1 MVRRFVISAVLLG
14 LALGAQARTRPHYG
28 GTLRIESQG
37 DPWQTPD
44 GLARRL
50 VLDTLT
56 TVNDTGVVQSAL
68 AMSWSSQNA
77 EHRWEVTLR
86 PGVRF
91 QDGAPL
97 TGESVVTALNDVC
110 TRSAA
115 ATPPLACP
123 WRTVRAVGDAVIF
136 VSDGSLADLPALLAQ
151 EAFAIARQ
159 DASGAVIGTG
169 PFRVTGFTNGAL
181 VLAANDDCWAGR
193 PFVDSIELHPHRTAR
208 DQWLDLSVGK
218 ADIVEVPP
226 EMIRQAQQQHL
237 SLLVS
242 RPVDL
247 LALTIAPNGPF
258 VGREMRQAS
267 ALAVDRAALSNVIFQ
282 KQGEVTAS
290 LLPEAL
296 SGYAFLFSTD
306 HNLDR
311 ARALRGGASPP
322 GLVLNA
328 EDTTATMRL
337 AAERLALNLH
347 EAGFA
352 VQVAPPGSRQ
362 PAVFAL
368 RRVHLEA
375 ASPAAALDEMLA
387 HFVQNGTVT
396 ASDPASLWQTERSV
410 LDNETIM
417 PLLWLPRAWA
427 AGERVRDLRLSP
439 DGAPLAADASLEGA
453 K

>member
-1 MVRRFVISAVLLG
+1 MARRSVISLAF
-14 LALGAQARTRPHYG
+14 LALALTAQARTRPHYG
-28 GTLRIESQG
+28 GTLRIETQG
-37 DPWQTPD
+37 DPWQMPD

-56 TVNDTGVVQSAL
+56 TISDTGIAQPSLAL
-68 AMSWSSQNA
+68 RWTAQNA
-77 EHRWEVTLR
+77 DHRWEFALR

-91 QDGAPL
+91 EDGSPL
-97 TGESVVTALNDVC
+97 TGESVVSALNAVC
-110 TRSAA
+110 TGPAL
-115 ATPPLACP
+115 PCP
-123 WRTVRAVGDAVIF
+123 WRAVRAIGDSVIF
-136 VSDGSLADLPALLAQ
+136 VSDAAVPDLPALLAQ

-169 PFRVTGFTNGAL
+169 PFRLTGFANGAL
-181 VLAANDDCWAGR
+181 VLSANDDCWAGR
-193 PFVDSIELHPHRTAR
+193 PFADTVEIHPHRTVH
-208 DQWLDLSVGK
+208 DQWLDLSVGR

-237 SLLVS
+237 NVLVS

-258 VGREMRQAS
+258 SSREMRQAV

-290 LLPEAL
+290 LLPQAL
-296 SGYAFLFSTD
+296 SGDSFLFSAD
-306 HNLDR
+306 RNVDR
-311 ARALRGGASPP
+311 ARALRGGASSST
-322 GLVLNA
+322 LTLSTNETSA
-328 EDTTATMRL
+328 SMHL

-347 EAGFA
+347 EAGFT
-352 VQVAPPGSRQ
+352 VQVDASQQ
-362 PAVFAL
+362 PSPLTL

-387 HFVQNGTVT
+387 RFGQNGTVT
-396 ASDPASLWQTERSV
+396 ATDPVSLWQTERNV
-410 LDNETIM
+410 LDNETVV

-427 AGERVRDLRLSP
+427 AGDRVRDLRLSP
-439 DGAPLAADASLEGA
+439 DGTPLLADASLEGA

>member
-1 MVRRFVISAVLLG
+1 MGRRFVISAVLLV

-28 GTLRIESQG
+28 GTLRIEILG
-37 DPWQTPD
+37 DPWQMPD

-56 TVNDTGVVQSAL
+56 TVNDRGAAQPSLAL
-68 AMSWSSQNA
+68 RWTSQNA
-77 EHRWEVTLR
+77 DHRWAFTLR

-97 TGESVVTALNDVC
+97 TGESVVAALNDIC
-110 TRSAA
+110 TRGAA
-115 ATPPLACP
+115 ASLPVACP
-123 WRTVRAVGDAVIF
+123 WRSVRAVANSVIF
-136 VSDGSLADLPALLAQ
+136 VSDAAVPDLPALLAQ
-151 EAFAIARQ
+151 EAFAIGRQ
-159 DASGAVIGTG
+159 GASGAVIGTG
-169 PFRVTGFTNGAL
+169 PFRVTGFANGAL

-193 PFVDSIELHPHRTAR
+193 PFADSVEIHPHRTVR

-226 EMIRQAQQQHL
+226 EMIRQAGQQHL
-237 SLLVS
+237 HLLVS

-247 LALTIAPNGPF
+247 LALTIAPNGSF
-258 VGREMRQAS
+258 SGREMRQSVAM
-267 ALAVDRAALSNVIFQ
+267 AVDRAALSNVIFQ

-296 SGYAFLFSTD
+296 SGFAFLFPANRD
-306 HNLDR
+306 LDR
-311 ARALRGGASPP
+311 ARALRGGASPSSMM
-322 GLVLNA
+322 LSV
-328 EDTTATMRL
+328 EDTGPTMHL

-347 EAGFA
+347 EAGFT
-352 VQVAPPGSRQ
+352 VQVAGSNQ
-362 PAVFAL
+362 PAALTL

-387 HFVQNGTVT
+387 RFGQNGTVT
-396 ASDPASLWQTERSV
+396 ATDPASLWRTERTV
-410 LDNETIM
+410 LDNETIV

-439 DGAPLAADASLEGA
+439 DGAPLLADASLEGA